1 MTSTWKIYILAI
13 ISFLVGTSE
22 YIVSGIL
29 DKIADSMGIT
39 VVAAGQLITVFSLTY
54 AIATPVLMALTARW
68 DRRRL
73 MITALGIFVV
83 ANILSFV
90 LPGYELLLAS
100 RILMALGAGMVVV
113 TALSIAAKIA
123 PEGKQAGS
131 LATVIMGFTA
141 SLIIGVPLG
150 RMVAA
155 AFGWKAVFI
164 GIALL
169 GIVAMLIISV
179 TIPRIQ
185 GDAHVP
191 LRQQFSLLKNPKVAL
206 GLSISFFWL
215 GGYSVAY
222 TYLSPYLLQ
231 ISGLQ
236 ESLLSTALLA
246 FGIAS
251 LVGSKVGGFSADK
264 KGVTF
269 TLLSGMTLHVI
280 ALILLSLAGHSAFA
294 VFAILILWSFAA
306 WSTGPAQQYNLVT
319 IKPESSGVML
329 GLNQSM
335 MQLSMAAGA
344 GIGGVV
350 VSGVSLSAV
359 TWIGAVG
366 VLVAMLAL
374 LGLNQLSA
382 RRKVVCPRGTPARRC
397 RPAVHRQC
405 PIGPNRS

>member
-169 GIVAMLIISV
+169 GIVAMLIISM

-382 RRKVVCPRGTPARRC
+382 RRKVAATE
-397 RPAVHRQC
+397 
-405 PIGPNRS
+405 

>member
-350 VSGVSLSAV
+350 VSGVSLAAV

-382 RRKVVCPRGTPARRC
+382 RRKVAATE
-397 RPAVHRQC
+397 
-405 PIGPNRS
+405 

>member
-169 GIVAMLIISV
+169 GLVAMLIISV

-251 LVGSKVGGFSADK
+251 LVGSKLGGFSADK

-366 VLVAMLAL
+366 VLIAMLAL

-382 RRKVVCPRGTPARRC
+382 RRKVAS
-397 RPAVHRQC
+397 AE
-405 PIGPNRS
+405 

>member
-382 RRKVVCPRGTPARRC
+382 KRKVAATE
-397 RPAVHRQC
+397 
-405 PIGPNRS
+405 